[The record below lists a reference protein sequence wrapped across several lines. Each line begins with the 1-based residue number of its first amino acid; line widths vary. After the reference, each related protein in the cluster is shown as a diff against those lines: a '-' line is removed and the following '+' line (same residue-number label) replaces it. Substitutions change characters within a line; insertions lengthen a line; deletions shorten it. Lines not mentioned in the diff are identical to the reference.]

1 MKNLIKKILKE
12 GDFDWVGGSMSNSG
26 FEKAIFALQ
35 LQRMEKSLYGHQEE
49 IASWVQDGV
58 NEYEVDGVG
67 VGEEDIK
74 QWLKDDAGESDVFIP
89 DCWNTDRWFDEKYI
103 DPLWQKFSDDTYD
116 KYFAPNAPMAHKIG
130 RVNEVYNIFEEEE
143 EFNPFGHITD
153 ENNGEQELEEL
164 GFDLDKDC
172 VLGFSKNN
180 AKLEWPY
187 FSLPAGYT
195 CPFATVCKNF
205 PAKWEGPIKGGKWKK
220 PASWEKNIK
229 PGPQAEIMC
238 YAARAQGQYPGAN
251 VQAFKNLDLLKKMK
265 TKEKMANLIIKSM
278 EYHGLTNTD
287 ILRIHEAGDF
297 FSQDYL
303 DAWIE
308 VAKSMPQTLFYAY
321 TVSLPYYMARKNSL
335 PKNFKVIASMDKHNE
350 KFIMDN
356 GLRYSRVVG
365 TEEEARALGLPIDVD
380 DSIAWS
386 SDDSFALVIHGS
398 QPKGSEA
405 AETLKQNRKSGL
417 YDKIKQAK
425 KSNQKKKDTLRD
437 RLRQQLKSES
447 FINESEHGL
456 DWITD
461 TKPSDFGYGVYDSLK
476 DAAIS
481 QLGDYNDISIGD
493 NIVFEGDNF
502 TVYAVEIASG
512 REIVTLKNQKTNK
525 NFQTVIYDPLPPE
538 WEKELPPLRED
549 LEYWGVDGDKMG
561 PLEEDDFDW
570 TKGNSYDNILFKTRA
585 RTDMAYIIK
594 DDNNPNNTIKVYK
607 QDGEFVNVITK
618 DYVERKFESG
628 EWYPTPIG
636 ESINESDDEVTTLKG
651 HRDYN
656 DWVFIHRNLNRP
668 PYYSI
673 KAGKSGGPVIGY
685 DTDIH
690 LKDVIFKVQKGGQE
704 RVRKEMRKNVHAG
717 VVGKIIDSGG
727 EYNTDGWV
735 LATYNPYEHDTF
747 VEYETEKPIYRAK
760 EAVMKN
766 EKEVWVK
773 K

>member
-1 MKNLIKKILKE
+1 MKNLIKKILRKE
-12 GDFDWVGGSMSNSG
+12 T
-26 FEKAIFALQ
+26 Q
-35 LQRMEKSLYGHQEE
+35 L
-49 IASWVQDGV
+49 
-58 NEYEVDGVG
+58 
-67 VGEEDIK
+67 
-74 QWLKDDAGESDVFIP
+74 
-89 DCWNTDRWFDEKYI
+89 T
-103 DPLWQKFSDDTYD
+103 
-116 KYFAPNAPMAHKIG
+116 
-130 RVNEVYNIFEEEE
+130 EVYNIFEEE
-143 EFNPFGHITD
+143 FDPFGHTTGQD
-153 ENNGEQELEEL
+153 ETELGEL

-172 VLGFSKNN
+172 VLGFSKGN

-220 PASWEKNIK
+220 PASWEKNVK

-251 VQAFKNLDLLKKMK
+251 VQAFKNLDLLKRMK
-265 TKEKMANLIIKSM
+265 TKEKMSNLIIKSI
-278 EYHGLTNTD
+278 EYHGLANTD

-297 FSQDYL
+297 FSQDYF

-308 VAKSMPQTLFYAY
+308 VAKKMPQTLFYAY
-321 TVSLPYYMARKNSL
+321 TVSLPYYMTRKNSL

-365 TEEEARALGLPIDVD
+365 TEEEARVLGLPIDVD

-405 AETLKQNRKSGL
+405 AETLKQNKKSGL

-425 KSNQKKKDTLRD
+425 KSNQKKKNTLRD
-437 RLRQQLKSES
+437 RLKQRLRSES
-447 FINESEHGL
+447 FINESEDGL

-502 TVYAVEIASG
+502 TVYTVEIASG
-512 REIVTLKNQKTNK
+512 REIITLKNQKTNK
-525 NFQTVIYDPLPPE
+525 NFQIVIYDPIPPE
-538 WEKELPPLRED
+538 WEKALPPIRED
-549 LEYWGVDGDKMG
+549 LEYWGVRGNKMG
-561 PLEEDDFDW
+561 PLKED
-570 TKGNSYDNILFKTRA
+570 
-585 RTDMAYIIK
+585 
-594 DDNNPNNTIKVYK
+594 
-607 QDGEFVNVITK
+607 E
-618 DYVERKFESG
+618 
-628 EWYPTPIG
+628 
-636 ESINESDDEVTTLKG
+636 DDEVTTLKG
-651 HRDYN
+651 HRDYG

-673 KAGKSGGPVIGY
+673 KSGKSGGPVIGY
-685 DTDIH
+685 DTDIY
-690 LKDVIFKVQKGGQE
+690 LKDVIFKVQKGGQN

-727 EYNTDGWV
+727 HYNTNGWV
-735 LATYNPYEHDTF
+735 LITYNPYEHDTF

-760 EAVMKN
+760 EAILKN
-766 EKEVWVK
+766 EREVWVK

>member
-1 MKNLIKKILKE
+1 VKNLIRKILKE
-12 GDFDWVGGSMSNSG
+12 SDIDYWKDYAESKKQSDERAKEGGILGKLLSDTKMDKNENVYTKWFPTRFAVDALGLESETHIPLFKEFTQYCKKKFG
-26 FEKAIFALQ
+26 LRDKA
-35 LQRMEKSLYGHQEE
+35 
-49 IASWVQDGV
+49 
-58 NEYEVDGVG
+58 
-67 VGEEDIK
+67 DIYMI
-74 QWLKDDAGESDVFIP
+74 WLDYTTSV
-89 DCWNTDRWFDEKYI
+89 I
-103 DPLWQKFSDDTYD
+103 D
-116 KYFAPNAPMAHKIG
+116 MIG
-130 RVNEVYNIFEEEE
+130 QPITEVYNIFEEED
-143 EFNPFGHITD
+143 FDPFGHITD
-153 ENNGEQELEEL
+153 QNEEEGELEDL
-164 GFDLDKDC
+164 GFNLDKDC

-205 PAKWEGPIKGGKWKK
+205 PAKWEGPIKGGKFKK
-220 PASWEKNIK
+220 PASWEKNVK

-251 VQAFKNLDLLKKMK
+251 IQAFKNLDLLKRMK

-278 EYHGLTNTD
+278 EYHGLANTD

-308 VAKSMPQTLFYAY
+308 VAKRMPQTLFYAY

-335 PKNFKVIASMDKHNE
+335 PKNFKIIASLDKHNE

-365 TEEEARALGLPIDVD
+365 SEEEARELGLPIDVD
-380 DSIAWS
+380 DSIAWG

-425 KSNQKKKDTLRD
+425 KDNQQKKDVLRD
-437 RLRQQLKSES
+437 KIRRELRSES

-461 TKPSDFGYGVYDSLK
+461 TNPSDFGYGVYDTLK

-481 QLGDYNDISIGD
+481 QLGDYGNISIED
-493 NIVFEGDNF
+493 TIVFEGDNF
-502 TVYAVEIASG
+502 TVYAVEIDSG
-512 REIVTLKNQKTNK
+512 REIVTLKNQRTNK
-525 NFQTVIYDPLPPE
+525 KFQIVLYDPIPPE
-538 WEKELPPLRED
+538 WEKALPPIRED
-549 LEYWGVDGDKMG
+549 LKYWGVKGDKMG
-561 PLEEDDFDW
+561 PLKEDDFSW
-570 TKGNSYDNILFKTRA
+570 AEGNSLDKVTFKTKERPDLTY
-585 RTDMAYIIK
+585 RIK
-594 DDNNPNNTIKVYK
+594 DDNNPTVRVHKE
-607 QDGEFVNVITK
+607 DGEFVNAIVR
-618 DYVERKFESG
+618 DYVDKKFRSG
-628 EWYPTPIG
+628 EWYPIPID

-651 HRDYN
+651 HRDY
-656 DWVFIHRNLNRP
+656 DKWVFIHRNLNRP

-690 LKDVIFKVQKGGQE
+690 LKDVIFKVQKGGQK

-717 VVGKIIDSGG
+717 VVGKIKDSGG
-727 EYNTDGWV
+727 DYDTTGWTLV
-735 LATYNPYEHDTF
+735 TYNPYQHDSF
-747 VEYETEKPIYRAK
+747 VEYETGEPIYNAK
-760 EAVMKN
+760 EVVMKN
-766 EKEVWVK
+766 EKEVWAK

>member
-1 MKNLIKKILKE
+1 MRNLIKKILKE
-12 GDFDWVGGSMSNSG
+12 SDIDYWKDYAERKKKDDKRKEKEENGILGKLLSDTRMGPNNFVYTKWFPTRFSVDSLGSEVFQFLYKE
-26 FEKAIFALQ
+26 FERYCKKNFGLSD
-35 LQRMEKSLYGHQEE
+35 R
-49 IASWVQDGV
+49 
-58 NEYEVDGVG
+58 
-67 VGEEDIK
+67 EDILEL
-74 QWLKDDAGESDVFIP
+74 WGDYTNSV
-89 DCWNTDRWFDEKYI
+89 I
-103 DPLWQKFSDDTYD
+103 D
-116 KYFAPNAPMAHKIG
+116 MIG
-130 RVNEVYNIFEEEE
+130 QPITEVYNIFEDDEE
-143 EFNPFGHITD
+143 EFDPFGHITD
-153 ENNGEQELEEL
+153 QNEEETELEDL
-164 GFDLDKDC
+164 GFNLDKDC

-205 PAKWEGPIKGGKWKK
+205 PAKWEGPIKGGKFKK
-220 PASWEKNIK
+220 PASWEKNVK

-251 VQAFKNLDLLKKMK
+251 IQAFKNLDLLKRMK

-278 EYHGLTNTD
+278 EYHGLANTD

-308 VAKSMPQTLFYAY
+308 VAKRMPQTLFYAY

-365 TEEEARALGLPIDVD
+365 SEEEARELGLPIDVD
-380 DSIAWS
+380 DSIAWG
-386 SDDSFALVIHGS
+386 SDDNFALVIHGS

-425 KSNQKKKDTLRD
+425 KSNQQNKDTLRD
-437 RLRQQLKSES
+437 RLRKKLRSES
-447 FINESEHGL
+447 FISENI
-456 DWITD
+456 DWIMD
-461 TKPSDFGYGVYDSLK
+461 TEPSDFGYGVYDSLK

-481 QLGDYNDISIGD
+481 QLGDYNNISLGD
-493 NIVFEGDNF
+493 NVVFEGDNF

-512 REIVTLKNQKTNK
+512 REIVTLKNQRTNK
-525 NFQTVIYDPLPPE
+525 NFQIVIYDPLPPE
-538 WEKELPPLRED
+538 WGKELPPIRED
-549 LEYWGVDGDKMG
+549 LEYWGVRGDKMG
-561 PLEEDDFDW
+561 PLKEDDFSWDE
-570 TKGNSYDNILFKTRA
+570 GDSLDNVTFKTKERPDLTY
-585 RTDMAYIIK
+585 RIK
-594 DDNNPNNTIKVYK
+594 DDNNLTVRIHKE
-607 QDGEFVNVITK
+607 DGEFVNAIVR
-618 DYVERKFESG
+618 DYVDKKFESG
-628 EWYPTPIG
+628 EWYPIHIN

-651 HRDYN
+651 HRDYDN
-656 DWVFIHRNLNRP
+656 WVFIHRNLNRP

-690 LKDVIFKVQKGGQE
+690 LKDVIFKVQRGGQS

-717 VVGKIIDSGG
+717 VVGKIKDSGG
-727 EYNTDGWV
+727 NYDTTGWTLV
-735 LATYNPYEHDTF
+735 TYNPYQHDSF
-747 VEYETEKPIYRAK
+747 VEYETGEPIYNAK
-760 EAVMKN
+760 EVVMKN

>member
-1 MKNLIKKILKE
+1 MKNLIKKILRKE
-12 GDFDWVGGSMSNSG
+12 T
-26 FEKAIFALQ
+26 Q
-35 LQRMEKSLYGHQEE
+35 L
-49 IASWVQDGV
+49 
-58 NEYEVDGVG
+58 
-67 VGEEDIK
+67 
-74 QWLKDDAGESDVFIP
+74 
-89 DCWNTDRWFDEKYI
+89 T
-103 DPLWQKFSDDTYD
+103 
-116 KYFAPNAPMAHKIG
+116 
-130 RVNEVYNIFEEEE
+130 EVYNIFEEE
-143 EFNPFGHITD
+143 FDPFGHTTGQD
-153 ENNGEQELEEL
+153 ETELGEL

-172 VLGFSKNN
+172 VLGFSKGN

-220 PASWEKNIK
+220 PASWEKNVK

-251 VQAFKNLDLLKKMK
+251 VQAFKNLDLLKRMK
-265 TKEKMANLIIKSM
+265 TKEKMSNLIIKSI
-278 EYHGLTNTD
+278 EYHGLANTD

-297 FSQDYL
+297 FSQDYF

-308 VAKSMPQTLFYAY
+308 VAKKMPQTLFYAY

-365 TEEEARALGLPIDVD
+365 TEEEARVLGLPIDVD

-405 AETLKQNRKSGL
+405 AETLKQNKKSGL

-425 KSNQKKKDTLRD
+425 KSNQKKKNTLRD
-437 RLRQQLKSES
+437 RLKQRLRSES
-447 FINESEHGL
+447 FINESEDGL

-502 TVYAVEIASG
+502 TVYTVEIASG
-512 REIVTLKNQKTNK
+512 REIITLKNQKTNK
-525 NFQTVIYDPLPPE
+525 NFQIVIYDPIPPE
-538 WEKELPPLRED
+538 WEKALPPIRED
-549 LEYWGVDGDKMG
+549 LEYWGVRGDKMG
-561 PLEEDDFDW
+561 PLKED
-570 TKGNSYDNILFKTRA
+570 
-585 RTDMAYIIK
+585 
-594 DDNNPNNTIKVYK
+594 
-607 QDGEFVNVITK
+607 E
-618 DYVERKFESG
+618 
-628 EWYPTPIG
+628 
-636 ESINESDDEVTTLKG
+636 DDEVTTLKG
-651 HRDYN
+651 HRDYG

-673 KAGKSGGPVIGY
+673 KSGKSGGPVIGY
-685 DTDIH
+685 DTDIY
-690 LKDVIFKVQKGGQE
+690 LKDVIFKVQKGGQN

-727 EYNTDGWV
+727 DYNTDGWV
-735 LATYNPYEHDTF
+735 LTTYNPYEHDTF

-760 EAVMKN
+760 EAVLKN
-766 EKEVWVK
+766 EREVWVK